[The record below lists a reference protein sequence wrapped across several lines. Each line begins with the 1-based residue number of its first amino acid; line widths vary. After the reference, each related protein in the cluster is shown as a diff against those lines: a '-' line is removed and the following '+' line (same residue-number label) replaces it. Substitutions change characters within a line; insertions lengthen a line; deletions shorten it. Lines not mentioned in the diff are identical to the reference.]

1 MPGFTHS
8 VFVALT
14 GAKKKQLIVDKPD
27 DDAVVS
33 NLDSSYDDFD
43 FM

>member
-1 MPGFTHS
+1 MDLS
-8 VFVALT
+8 YIMYLCSS

-27 DDAVVS
+27 DEAVVS
-33 NLDSSYDDFD
+33 NLDSYDDFD